1 MDRTSR
7 QKINKEKQALK
18 DTLDQINLTD
28 FYRAFQPKTAEY
40 IFFSWAQWTFSKID
54 HILGHKKSL
63 GKFNKTEVI
72 SSIFSDQNTIK
83 LAIIYKKIKT
93 LKITNMWRL
102 NDVVHKNQL
111 ITKEIKEEKK
121 KKKKN

>member
-1 MDRTSR
+1 M
-7 QKINKEKQALK
+7 
-18 DTLDQINLTD
+18 
-28 FYRAFQPKTAEY
+28 
-40 IFFSWAQWTFSKID
+40 
-54 HILGHKKSL
+54 
-63 GKFNKTEVI
+63 

-111 ITKEIKEEKK
+111 ITKQIKEEKK
-121 KKKKN
+121 KKPRDNETKTQHSKSCAKTFLIWNFIEIHSYFRKQ